1 MGRCASIGPYGGGL
15 RAINDRPYERNVGA
29 VTDRPKGCK
38 RGYSVNRKQEVF
50 IQEYLVDMNASAA
63 ARRAGYSYKHARATA
78 SKILARPDVQAVVQ
92 EALRQ
97 RKLENGLSGERV
109 RKALSDIAFGQAE
122 GAAVGHK
129 VRCLELLAKM
139 LGLFEGNRDVEPVM
153 VIEDV

>member
-1 MGRCASIGPYGGGL
+1 MFRGAAW

-29 VTDRPKGCK
+29 VSDRPKGCK

-50 IQEYLVDMNASAA
+50 IQEYLVDLNASAA

-139 LGLFEGNRDVEPVM
+139 LGLFEGNRDVEPVT
-153 VIEDV
+153 VVEDV